1 MHNEVIKVIRR
12 NLASLSVIKHI
23 YVFGSVL
30 DCNSIPNDI
39 DILLIYDEYTDDV
52 KHASKHI
59 KNVLE
64 SEFDIP
70 VDLVLLST
78 QEEKDVNFLSRIHW
92 MRLK

>member
-1 MHNEVIKVIRR
+1 MLNEVIKAIRC
-12 NLASLSVIKHI
+12 NLVSLSAIKQI
-23 YVFGSVL
+23 YIFGSVL
-30 DCNSIPNDI
+30 DSNRIPNDI

-64 SEFDIP
+64 SEFDIF

-78 QEEKDVNFLSRIHW
+78 QEEKNVNFLSRIHW
-92 MRLK
+92 MCLK

>member
-1 MHNEVIKVIRR
+1 MLNKVIKLIRC
-12 NLASLSVIKHI
+12 NLAFLSAIKQI
-23 YVFGSVL
+23 YIFGSVL
-30 DCNSIPNDI
+30 DSNRIPNDI

-64 SEFDIP
+64 SEFDIL

-78 QEEKDVNFLSRIHW
+78 QEEKEVKFLSRIHW
-92 MRLK
+92 IRLK

>member
-78 QEEKDVNFLSRIHW
+78 QEEKDVNFLSRIHL

>member
-1 MHNEVIKVIRR
+1 MHNTVIESIRR
-12 NLASLSVIKHI
+12 NLDSLSAIKHL

-30 DCNSIPNDI
+30 ESNSIPNDI

-52 KHASKHI
+52 KRASKHI

-64 SEFDIP
+64 FEFDIP

-78 QEEKDVNFLSRIHW
+78 QEEKDVNFLNRIHW
-92 MRLK
+92 IRLK